1 MTTGSEM
8 TQTMNQPFSIG
19 RPVGERETNRSDDLE
34 AVRNVLAEHGLC
46 QRTVTGQR
54 NAKFK
59 PDLTAGIRIFQRQ
72 AGLDP
77 DGLVIP
83 GGPTAH
89 ALAHGGDAA
98 GMSAPTEGKLAD
110 DAILQTIEQDIAEV
124 RRDLRDASI
133 LPEGK
138 QMASA
143 ATCASWQEQIARAER
158 GIGAADRRIDAHN
171 SLIQELENDLED
183 AKAKLRADL
192 GIGAADS
199 RIATHNRLIKKL
211 ENELGVAKAKLKE
224 LENARL
230 DLEEVLA
237 ELRSNVSRRCPSA

>member
-1 MTTGSEM
+1 
-8 TQTMNQPFSIG
+8 MNQPFSIE

-34 AVRNVLAEHGLC
+34 AVRNALAERGLC

-72 AGLDP
+72 SGLLP

-89 ALAHGGDAA
+89 ALALGGDAS
-98 GMSAPTEGKLAD
+98 GMSAPTEGNLAD
-110 DAILQTIEQDIAEV
+110 DAILQTIERDIAEAK
-124 RRDLRDASI
+124 RDLRDAAI

-138 QMASA
+138 QASGE
-143 ATCASWQEQIARAER
+143 TCADWREQIARAKR
-158 GIGAADRRIDAHN
+158 GIDAADRRIATHN
-171 SLIQELENDLED
+171 SLIQELENDLRV
-183 AKAKLRADL
+183 AKTKLRADL
-192 GIGAADS
+192 GIGAADG
-199 RIATHNRLIKKL
+199 RIAAHNRLIKEL
-211 ENELGVAKAKLKE
+211 ENELRVAKAKLEE
-224 LENARL
+224 LENTRL